1 MNFYAVIEII
11 ASFLEL
17 FFLFCISDLFFE
29 KRIKSKW
36 HIGALLST
44 CIFETIVITYLNF
57 ISLYSYFTVT
67 ILIVIATLIIIL
79 LHKCSIIQAC
89 CLSAMYMVIISSFDF
104 LFLIFVEYVL
114 KSPDFVMAV
123 LTGNCIQRVI
133 TLIIAKGSTAIFF
146 LIIKKKK
153 WKLSIS
159 NLTSFILIVFSVFTF
174 FCMQYLMQMFFLSEL
189 KDAQKIILVAGA
201 FMTLFFSS
209 VLLVLNGREK
219 MLSKAK
225 EQALIETELQIT
237 KEHNENIIE
246 TYREIAK
253 MSHDFKNQMRV
264 IMIMLKDGKNDEARD
279 YLSGIVESSVHKTT
293 KYTGIS
299 SIDTVLSE
307 KKRVATEKNINI
319 DFDVNLP
326 SISGIN
332 STDICTIL
340 LNLIDNAIEACLKVE
355 NEQDRN
361 IKVILK
367 NANSM
372 VVIKVENSIFETV
385 TIPSSTSLLKTT
397 KEQKNTHGFGLKIVN
412 SVAEKYNGS
421 LVVQQEDN
429 RFTATVLLNNH

>member
-1 MNFYAVIEII
+1 MNFYAAIEIT
-11 ASFLEL
+11 ASFLEE
-17 FFLFCISDLFFE
+17 FFLLCVSGLLFE
-29 KRIKSKW
+29 RRIKSKHHW
-36 HIGALLST
+36 SALLLFSIILT
-44 CIFETIVITYLNF
+44 ALITYLNQF
-57 ISLYSYFTVT
+57 ALYSFLTLAIWV
-67 ILIVIATLIIIL
+67 LPATLVIVFLYNTNII
-79 LHKCSIIQAC
+79 KAC
-89 CLSAMYMVIISSFDF
+89 CLTVIYMVIISSFDF
-104 LFLIFVEYVL
+104 LFLIFVEYIL

-133 TLIIAKGSTAIFF
+133 TLVIAKGSLTLTFF
-146 LIIKKKK
+146 VMNRKK
-153 WKLSIS
+153 WKITLSNSTSSLLILFAVIS
-159 NLTSFILIVFSVFTF
+159 FFS
-174 FCMQYLMQMFFLSEL
+174 MQYLVEKFFLSNSNQSQE
-189 KDAQKIILVAGA
+189 IILVAGA

-219 MLSKAK
+219 MLNKAK
-225 EQALIETELQIT
+225 EKALIETELQIT

-279 YLSGIVESSVHKTT
+279 YLSGIVESSVHKTN

-326 SISGIN
+326 SITGIN

-340 LNLIDNAIEACLKVE
+340 LNLIDNAIEACLKVD

-372 VVIKVENSIFETV
+372 AVIKVENTTFETV

-421 LVVQQEDN
+421 LVVQQENN
-429 RFTATVLLNNH
+429 RFTATVLLNN